1 MRVYRVVADFP
12 WPEWHTMEK
21 PDVIVGQIVYEWA
34 GATYGCVSPDEVAVS
49 LAPGEGPFYGV
60 PAVSLEDVQAD
71 RRAMARIRERC
82 EESAR
87 AAAWRMIDD
96 PDIEED

>member
-12 WPEWHTMEK
+12 WPGWHTMQK

-34 GATYGCVSPDEVAVS
+34 GATYGCVGPGEIAVS
-49 LAPGEGPFYGV
+49 LAPDKGPFYGI
-60 PAVSLEDVQAD
+60 PAASLEDVNAG
-71 RRAMARIRERC
+71 RVAMERLGERC